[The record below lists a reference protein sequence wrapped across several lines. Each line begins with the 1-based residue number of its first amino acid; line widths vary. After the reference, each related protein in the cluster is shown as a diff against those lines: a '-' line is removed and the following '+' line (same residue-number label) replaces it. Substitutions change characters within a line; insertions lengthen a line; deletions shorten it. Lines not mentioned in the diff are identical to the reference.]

1 MHGSRAGV
9 ARHRPVALQEVRSAA
24 EVQATALRPARRA
37 HDAPAPF
44 DFMNAFAA
52 FVARTRATFALPDM
66 SEQERVAFRKS
77 QGEVRDP
84 LVVPV
89 VVAAAL
95 LIAGFVGWDM
105 MRDPG
110 HLGGP
115 VARVRLGGGA
125 AVLLLLAAVRHLPGL
140 SFRVQALVMYCAIYA
155 MQLAIGVALGAD
167 SPLQLPGLLIV
178 MFFGVIALPRAGDSL
193 VNVLLAAISVPLVL
207 PRHPHQADVIY
218 AVAHFANVVLLVWA
232 ASALLERLAAQSFAY
247 RGRLQREASTDAL
260 TGLHNRREFESGMV
274 REMERARRMHVPL
287 SLAILD
293 IDFFKRINDQHGHDV
308 GDAVLRAVAAT
319 LQRHIRKSDLLAR
332 IGGEEFALVMLGTQP
347 PGAWVVLERLRNAVA
362 GLRIP
367 AGGQDIG
374 CTISIG
380 ITDRVDGD
388 RDWPALYKRADTAL
402 YEAKEGG
409 RNRVVEAPPPEPV
422 PA

>member
-1 MHGSRAGV
+1 
-9 ARHRPVALQEVRSAA
+9 
-24 EVQATALRPARRA
+24 
-37 HDAPAPF
+37 
-44 DFMNAFAA
+44 MNALASFI
-52 FVARTRATFALPDM
+52 ARTRAIFALPAM
-66 SEQERVAFRKS
+66 SEEELVAFRKA

-84 LVVPV
+84 LVVPI
-89 VVAAAL
+89 VVAAVL

-110 HLGGP
+110 HLGP

-125 AVLLLLAAVRHLPGL
+125 AVLLLLAVVRRVQGLP
-140 SFRVQALVMYCAIYA
+140 FRVQALVMYCAIYA

-167 SPLQLPGLLIV
+167 SPLQMPGLLIV

-193 VNVLLAAISVPLVL
+193 VNIVLSALSVPLVL
-207 PRHPHQADVIY
+207 PRHPHEADVIY

-232 ASALLERLAAQSFAY
+232 ACALLERLAAQSFAY
-247 RGRLQREASTDAL
+247 RSRLQREASTDAL

-274 REMERARRMHVPL
+274 REMERARRMQVPL

-293 IDFFKRINDQHGHDV
+293 IDFFKRINDQHGHDI
-308 GDAVLRAVAAT
+308 GDAVLRQVAAT
-319 LQRHIRKSDLLAR
+319 LQGHIRKSDLLAR

-362 GLRIP
+362 ALRIP
-367 AGGQDIG
+367 AGEGHIG

-380 ITDRVDGD
+380 ITDRVDTD
-388 RDWPALYKRADTAL
+388 RDWPTLYKRADTAL

-409 RNRVVEAPPPEPV
+409 RNRVVEAAPPEPALV
-422 PA
+422 

>member
-1 MHGSRAGV
+1 
-9 ARHRPVALQEVRSAA
+9 
-24 EVQATALRPARRA
+24 
-37 HDAPAPF
+37 
-44 DFMNAFAA
+44 MNAIAA
-52 FVARTRATFALPDM
+52 FFARTRATFALPAM
-66 SEQERVAFRKS
+66 SEQERVAFRKA

-84 LVVPV
+84 LVVPI
-89 VVAAAL
+89 VVAAVL

-110 HLGGP
+110 HLGP
-115 VARVRLGGGA
+115 VGRVRLGGGA
-125 AVLLLLAAVRHLPGL
+125 AVLLLLAAVRHMPGL
-140 SFRVQALVMYCAIYA
+140 SFRAQALAMYCAIYA

-167 SPLQLPGLLIV
+167 SPLQMPGLLIV
-178 MFFGVIALPRAGDSL
+178 MFFGVIGLPRASDSL
-193 VNVLLAAISVPLVL
+193 VNIVLAAISVPLVL
-207 PRHPHQADVIY
+207 PQHPHQADVIY
-218 AVAHFANVVLLVWA
+218 ALAHFANVVLLVWTA
-232 ASALLERLAAQSFAY
+232 CALLERLAAQSFAY

-274 REMERARRMHVPL
+274 REMERAHRMHVPL

-308 GDAVLRAVAAT
+308 GDAVLREVAAT

-380 ITDRVDGD
+380 ITDRVDTD
-388 RDWPALYKRADTAL
+388 REWPTLYKRADKAL

-409 RNRVVEAPPPEPV
+409 RNRVVEAPPPEPALV
-422 PA
+422 